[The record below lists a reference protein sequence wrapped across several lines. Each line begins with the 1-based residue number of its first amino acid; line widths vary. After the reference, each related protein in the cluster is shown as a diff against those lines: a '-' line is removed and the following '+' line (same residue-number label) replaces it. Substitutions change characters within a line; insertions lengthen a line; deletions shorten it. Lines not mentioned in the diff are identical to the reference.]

1 MRRIE
6 NIEVAWIMSE
16 IADLLEL
23 KGENIFKIRA
33 YQKAAKAISNLASDL
48 SELFT
53 QGKLETVPGIG
64 KAIAGKIEELFQT
77 GKIQYYENL
86 KREIP
91 PGLLEIITVPG
102 IGAKMAQ
109 ELYQKLGISSLDE
122 LEAAALGRKIRELP
136 GMGNKTEMNILS
148 GIEMLRSG
156 AGQITLG
163 IADAMAEA
171 FTGFLKSLPGVVEA
185 GAAGST
191 RRMKDSIGDIDLV
204 AGSYDAERVI
214 EIFVKHPQVKKV
226 VSKGEAKARV
236 VTQAGIGIDLM
247 VVEPEQYWTAM
258 HHFTGSKE
266 HNVRLREIAH
276 KKGLKI
282 NEYGIFHIDE
292 NTPIPVAGESD
303 IYTHLGMEYV
313 PPELRED
320 LGEAEAAQ
328 EGSLP
333 DLVEIGDIKGDL
345 HIHSNWSDGINSIE
359 EIVGRAVEIGYEYIA
374 VTDHSKSLGIAKGLS
389 VERLREQ
396 ERYIRELNEKT
407 DKIEIL
413 SGIEVDILS
422 NGDLDYPDEILAAK
436 DIVIASIHSGFKQ
449 DREKI
454 TGRVISA
461 IKNSHVDILAHPT
474 GRLIGR
480 RDPYAI
486 DMEEVFAAAAK
497 YGTAL
502 EINASPDR
510 LDLSDKYAR
519 RAAELGISISINTDA
534 HDINRMDE
542 MKYGVATAR
551 RGWLEKSDVLN
562 TMSKAELLDYFKNR
576 NTGTDN

>member
-23 KGENIFKIRA
+23 QGESIFKIRA
-33 YQKAAKAISNLASDL
+33 YQKAAKAIATLAADL
-48 SELFT
+48 SEMSL

-64 KAIAGKIEELFQT
+64 KAISGKIGELFKTGKIE
-77 GKIQYYENL
+77 YYENL
-86 KREIP
+86 KAEVP
-91 PGLLEIITVPG
+91 PGLLEVVTVPG
-102 IGAKMAQ
+102 IGARMAQ
-109 ELYQKLGISSLDE
+109 QLYRKLGVSSLDE
-122 LEAAALGRKIRELP
+122 LEAAARGKKIRGLP
-136 GMGNKTEMNILS
+136 GMGNKTEMNILR

-156 AGQITLG
+156 IGQVTLG

-171 FTGFLKSLPGVVEA
+171 LTGFLKSLPGVAEA
-185 GAAGST
+185 GAAGSV
-191 RRMKDSIGDIDLV
+191 RRMKDAIGDIDLV
-204 AGSYDAERVI
+204 VGSYEAERVI
-214 EIFVKHPQVKKV
+214 DIFVKHPQVKKV
-226 VSKGEAKARV
+226 LAKGDTKARV
-236 VTQAGIGIDLM
+236 VTLAGIGIDLL

-282 NEYGIFHIDE
+282 NEYGIFGRDDDIQL
-292 NTPIPVAGESD
+292 PAAGEAD
-303 IYTHLGMEYV
+303 IYAHLGMAYI

-320 LGEAEAAQ
+320 LGEVEAALN
-328 EGSLP
+328 GTLP
-333 DLVEIGDIKGDL
+333 DLVETGDIKGDL
-345 HIHSNWSDGINSIE
+345 HLHSDWSDGVNSIE
-359 EIVGRAVEIGYEYIA
+359 EIVGRAAEMGYEYIA
-374 VTDHSKSLGIAKGLS
+374 ITDHSRSLGIARGLS
-389 VERLREQ
+389 VERLGEQ
-396 ERYIRELNEKT
+396 ERYLRALNEKT
-407 DKIEIL
+407 AGIEIL
-413 SGIEVDILS
+413 SGIEADILS
-422 NGDLDYPDEILAAK
+422 NGDLDYPDEILAAR
-436 DIVIASIHSGFKQ
+436 DIVVASVHSGFRQ

-461 IKNSHVDILAHPT
+461 MKNSHVDIVAHPT

-480 RDPYAI
+480 REPYAI
-486 DMEEVFAAAAK
+486 DMEEVFAAAVK

-510 LDLSDKYAR
+510 LDLSDRYVR
-519 RAAELGISISINTDA
+519 RAAELGIRISINTDA

-551 RGWLEKSDVLN
+551 RGWLEKKDVLN
-562 TMSKAELLDYFKNR
+562 TMGKEELLDYLSR
-576 NTGTDN
+576 DSSG

>member
-23 KGENIFKIRA
+23 QGESIFKIRA
-33 YQKAAKAISNLASDL
+33 YQKAAKAIATLAGDL
-48 SELFT
+48 SEISS

-64 KAIAGKIEELFQT
+64 KAISGKIGELFKTGKIE
-77 GKIQYYENL
+77 YYENL
-86 KREIP
+86 KAEVP
-91 PGLLEIITVPG
+91 PGLLEVVSVPG

-109 ELYQKLGISSLDE
+109 QLYRKLGISSLDE
-122 LEAAALGRKIRELP
+122 LEAAAGGRKIRELP
-136 GMGNKTEMNILS
+136 GMGNKTEMNILR

-156 AGQITLG
+156 TGLVTLG

-171 FTGFLKSLPGVVEA
+171 LTGFLKSLPGVTEA
-185 GAAGST
+185 GAAGSV
-191 RRMKDSIGDIDLV
+191 RRMKDAIGDIDLV
-204 AGSYDAERVI
+204 VGSYEAERVI
-214 EIFVKHPQVKKV
+214 DIFVKHPQVKKV
-226 VSKGEAKARV
+226 LAKGDTKARV
-236 VTQAGIGIDLM
+236 VTLAGIGIDLL

-258 HHFTGSKE
+258 HHFTGSRE

-282 NEYGIFHIDE
+282 NEYGIFGRDDDIQL
-292 NTPIPVAGESD
+292 PAAGEAD
-303 IYTHLGMEYV
+303 IYTHLGMAYI

-320 LGEAEAAQ
+320 LGEVEAALN
-328 EGSLP
+328 GTLP
-333 DLVEIGDIKGDL
+333 DLVETGDIKGDL
-345 HIHSNWSDGINSIE
+345 HLHSDWSDGVNSIE
-359 EIVGRAVEIGYEYIA
+359 EIVGRAAEMDYEYIA
-374 VTDHSKSLGIAKGLS
+374 ITDHSRSLGIARGLS
-389 VERLREQ
+389 VERLGDQ
-396 ERYIRELNEKT
+396 EKYLRALNEKT
-407 DKIEIL
+407 AGIEIL
-413 SGIEVDILS
+413 SGIEADILS
-422 NGDLDYPDEILAAK
+422 NGDLDYPDEVLAAR
-436 DIVIASIHSGFKQ
+436 DIVVASVHSGFRQ

-461 IKNSHVDILAHPT
+461 MKNSHVDIVAHPT

-480 RDPYAI
+480 REPYAI
-486 DMEEVFAAAAK
+486 DMEEVFAAAVK

-510 LDLSDKYAR
+510 LDLSDRYVR
-519 RAAELGISISINTDA
+519 RAAELGIRISINTDA

-551 RGWLEKSDVLN
+551 RGWLEKKDVLN
-562 TMSKAELLDYFKNR
+562 TMGKEELLDYLKR
-576 NTGTDN
+576 DRSG

>member
-23 KGENIFKIRA
+23 QGESIFKIRA
-33 YQKAAKAISNLASDL
+33 YRKAAKAIATLAADL
-48 SELFT
+48 SEMSS

-64 KAIAGKIEELFQT
+64 KAIAGKIGELFKT
-77 GKIQYYENL
+77 GKIEYYENL
-86 KREIP
+86 KAEVP
-91 PGLLEIITVPG
+91 PGLLEVVSVPG
-102 IGAKMAQ
+102 IGARMAQ
-109 ELYQKLGISSLDE
+109 QLYQKLGISSLDE
-122 LEAAALGRKIRELP
+122 LEAAARGRKIRELP
-136 GMGNKTEMNILS
+136 GMGNKTEMNILR

-156 AGQITLG
+156 TGLVTLG

-171 FTGFLKSLPGVVEA
+171 FTGFLKSLSGVAEA
-185 GAAGST
+185 GTAGSV
-191 RRMKDSIGDIDLV
+191 RRMKDAIGDIDLV
-204 AGSYDAERVI
+204 VGSYEAERVI
-214 EIFVKHPQVKKV
+214 DIFVKHPQVKKV
-226 VSKGEAKARV
+226 LAKGDTKARV
-236 VTQAGIGIDLM
+236 VTLAGIGIDLL

-282 NEYGIFHIDE
+282 NEYGIFGRDDD
-292 NTPIPVAGESD
+292 TQLSAAGEAD
-303 IYTHLGMEYV
+303 IYTHLGMEYI

-320 LGEAEAAQ
+320 LGEVEAALN
-328 EGSLP
+328 GRLP
-333 DLVEIGDIKGDL
+333 DLVETGDIKGDL
-345 HIHSNWSDGINSIE
+345 HIHSDWSDGVNSIA
-359 EIVGRAVEIGYEYIA
+359 EIVGRASEMGYEYIA
-374 VTDHSKSLGIAKGLS
+374 ITDHSRSLGIAGGLS
-389 VERLREQ
+389 VERLGEQ
-396 ERYIRELNEKT
+396 ERYLRALNEQT

-413 SGIEVDILS
+413 SGIEADILS
-422 NGDLDYPDEILAAK
+422 NGNLDYPDEILAAR
-436 DIVIASIHSGFKQ
+436 DIVVASVHSGFRQ

-461 IKNSHVDILAHPT
+461 MKNSHVDIVAHPT

-480 RDPYAI
+480 REPYAI
-486 DMEEVFAAAAK
+486 NMEEVFAAAVK

-510 LDLSDKYAR
+510 LDLSDRYAR
-519 RAAELGISISINTDA
+519 RAAELGIRISINTDA
-534 HDINRMDE
+534 HDINRMDD

-551 RGWLEKSDVLN
+551 RGWLEKNDILN
-562 TMSKAELLDYFKNR
+562 TMGKEELLDYLKR
-576 NTGTDN
+576 DRPG

>member
-23 KGENIFKIRA
+23 QGESIFKIRA
-33 YQKAAKAISNLASDL
+33 YQKAAKAIATLAGDL
-48 SELFT
+48 SEISS

-64 KAIAGKIEELFQT
+64 KAISGKIGELFKTGKIE
-77 GKIQYYENL
+77 YYENL
-86 KREIP
+86 KAEVP
-91 PGLLEIITVPG
+91 PGLLEVVSVPG
-102 IGAKMAQ
+102 IGARMAQ
-109 ELYQKLGISSLDE
+109 QLYRKLGISSLDE
-122 LEAAALGRKIRELP
+122 LEAAARGRKIRELP
-136 GMGNKTEMNILS
+136 GMGNKTEMNILR

-156 AGQITLG
+156 TGLVTLG

-171 FTGFLKSLPGVVEA
+171 LTGFLKSLPGVTEA
-185 GAAGST
+185 GAAGSV
-191 RRMKDSIGDIDLV
+191 RRMKDAIGDIDLV
-204 AGSYDAERVI
+204 VGSYEAERVI
-214 EIFVKHPQVKKV
+214 DIFVKHPQVKKV
-226 VSKGEAKARV
+226 LAKGDTKARV
-236 VTQAGIGIDLM
+236 VTLAGIGIDLL

-282 NEYGIFHIDE
+282 NEYGIFGRDDD
-292 NTPIPVAGESD
+292 TQLPAAGEAD
-303 IYTHLGMEYV
+303 IYTHLGMAYI

-320 LGEAEAAQ
+320 LGEVEAALN
-328 EGSLP
+328 GALP
-333 DLVEIGDIKGDL
+333 DLLETGDIKGDL
-345 HIHSNWSDGINSIE
+345 HIHSDWSDGVNSIA
-359 EIVGRAVEIGYEYIA
+359 EIVGRASEMGYEYIA
-374 VTDHSKSLGIAKGLS
+374 ITDHSRSLGIARGLS
-389 VERLREQ
+389 VERLGEQ
-396 ERYIRELNEKT
+396 ERYLRELNEKT
-407 DKIEIL
+407 KEIEIL
-413 SGIEVDILS
+413 SGIEADILS
-422 NGDLDYPDEILAAK
+422 NGDLDYPDEVLAAR
-436 DIVIASIHSGFKQ
+436 DIVVASVHSGFRQ

-461 IKNSHVDILAHPT
+461 MKNSHVDIVAHPT

-480 RDPYAI
+480 REPYAI
-486 DMEEVFAAAAK
+486 DMEEVFAAAVK

-510 LDLSDKYAR
+510 LDLSDRYVR
-519 RAAELGISISINTDA
+519 RAAELGIRISINTDA

-551 RGWLEKSDVLN
+551 RGWLEKKDVLN
-562 TMSKAELLDYFKNR
+562 TMGKEELLDYLKR
-576 NTGTDN
+576 DRSG